1 MKTSTEWG
9 FRKTAAANQFDR
21 INQSRADFNCI
32 SAVRARATP
41 RKRKDT
47 DHYRWTP
54 TTSRIRANHRTSAA
68 SPATTPTAETP
79 TCRAHFHS
87 KLETHYM
94 IRERTN
100 ERTRCFWSAFAAAAA
115 AALVAFATD
124 WRTLPLRLGADWLQH
139 RTTGKLGGVPTTTEQ
154 EKHAQK

>member
-1 MKTSTEWG
+1 METSTERG

-54 TTSRIRANHRTSAA
+54 TATRIRANHRTTSAA
-68 SPATTPTAETP
+68 SPTTSTTETP

-100 ERTRCFWSAFAAAAA
+100 ERTRCFWSAFAAAV
-115 AALVAFATD
+115 VAFATD
-124 WRTLPLRLGADWLQH
+124 WRTLPLRHGADWLQH
-139 RTTGKLGGVPTTTEQ
+139 CTTGKLGGVPTTTEQ